1 MQMSLFDYIY
11 QVINLKD
18 LKEYDGMKRTWA
30 LNDIYLDWSKAKRSN
45 NTEMEK
51 FYSEL
56 LTELIKDYGH

>member
-30 LNDIYLDWSKAKRSN
+30 INDFYLDWYKAKNSN